1 MLKIK
6 NHKKLFKNKT
16 SLNVQKIQGVRIINS
31 GDGGYPDFRI
41 GILLC
46 NTKKPQQSH
55 FYRLM
60 AANYYGLT

>member
-46 NTKKPQQSH
+46 NIE
-55 FYRLM
+55 RLK
-60 AANYYGLT
+60 